1 MTMSGQGTHGEREAR
16 ERYSWAVRRLPLV
29 SLGANAPPDAAD
41 AGVVVD
47 GSPGRKRCPSL
58 VVVGVFPP
66 RRRRLR
72 SDGSSVA
79 LLIAVDED
87 RAMELIIL

>member
-1 MTMSGQGTHGEREAR
+1 M
-16 ERYSWAVRRLPLV
+16 RRLPLL
-29 SLGANAPPDAAD
+29 SLGANAPPPDAD
-41 AGVVVD
+41 DVVVVVD
-47 GSPGRKRCPSL
+47 GSPGRNRCPSF